1 MISFI
6 CADDTCVNAGV
17 VTEWPEGTPDV
28 LCVCG
33 ATLTPEVA

>member
-1 MISFI
+1 MITFI

-17 VTEWPEGTPDV
+17 ATEWPAGTTEV

-33 ATLTPEVA
+33 VTLTPEVA